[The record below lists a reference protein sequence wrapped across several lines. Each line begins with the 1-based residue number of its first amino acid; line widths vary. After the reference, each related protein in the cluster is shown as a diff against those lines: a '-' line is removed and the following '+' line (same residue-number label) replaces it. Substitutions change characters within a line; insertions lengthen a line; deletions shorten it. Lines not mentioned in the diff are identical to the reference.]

1 MDRRASAFVV
11 SMVREA
17 VQSLES
23 ARLALDW
30 ASTSAEDQELAR
42 ATRQAVAEALQLASV
57 AQSRA
62 VRLARVASVQAE
74 AAATAVAQALL
85 RGDLEP

>member
-17 VQSLES
+17 VQSLDS
-23 ARLALDW
+23 ARLALEW
-30 ASTSAEDQELAR
+30 AATSAEDQELAR
-42 ATRQAVAEALQLASV
+42 ATRQAVAEALQLATV
-57 AQSRA
+57 AQRRA

-74 AAATAVAQALL
+74 AAAMAATQAAL